1 MSKEVISD
9 VITADANVSGES
21 VSLKHKMPVSE
32 KIAYALGDVGC
43 NFIWGIAST
52 FLMLYYTNSAKLDPV
67 WVGTMM
73 LVARV
78 LDAFSDIAMGVVI
91 EKTNTRWGK
100 VRPWIFIG
108 SIPFAISLVLLLNVP
123 ADFSD
128 SAKQMY
134 AAATYIFMAVIC
146 YTMVNL
152 AYHSMLPRLSTDQQD
167 RSVASTVRSFGV
179 MIVAVGMNFVT
190 PAVLKAFGGFE
201 SQQAWTRISV
211 VYAVIALIC
220 LLACFFG
227 TKEKI
232 IQQSVEET
240 KVNKVP
246 LKDSLKAVATTKYF
260 FIIIG
265 LFIAQYITTG
275 TGGVGI
281 YYFSYAIGNSALFG
295 LNTLVV
301 VAATLVSTLLIPTMF
316 KRFTK
321 RKTIMAGFIMAS
333 VASVIGLLAPLN
345 PVVYLGVNVFRAF
358 GLAPFTVTM
367 FTLAAD
373 LVDYGEWKKGVRAEG
388 FAYGSTSFGMKLGT
402 GLGTAILGWILGWG
416 GFNAAATVQSEGA
429 IRAMII
435 CALAIPLAIYI
446 IELILMYFWDI
457 DKIFP
462 QIQKDL
468 DEKRN
473 REQQNL
479 EAEQTK

>member
-1 MSKEVISD
+1 MSKETVSD
-9 VITADANVSGES
+9 VITADVDLPKEN

-52 FLMLYYTNSAKLDPV
+52 FLMIYYTNSAKLDPV

-100 VRPWIFIG
+100 VRPWILFG

-123 ADFSD
+123 ADFSN

-179 MIVAVGMNFVT
+179 MIVAVGMNFAT

-201 SQQAWTRISV
+201 SQQAWTRISI

-232 IQQSVEET
+232 IQKSASEE
-240 KVNKVP
+240 KVDKVP
-246 LKDSLKAVATTKYF
+246 LKDSLSAVATTKYF

-281 YYFSYAIGNSALFG
+281 YYFTYVLGNSAFFG
-295 LNTLVV
+295 LNTLLV
-301 VAATLVSTLLIPTMF
+301 VASTLISTLLIPTMF

-321 RKTIMAGFIMAS
+321 RKTIMTGFVIAA
-333 VASVIGLLAPLN
+333 VASAIALLAPLN
-345 PVVYLGVNVFRAF
+345 PMLYMIVNIFRAF

-373 LVDYGEWKKGVRAEG
+373 LVDFGEWKKGIRAEG

-416 GFNAAATVQSEGA
+416 GFNAAASVQSEGA
-429 IRAMII
+429 IRAMVI
-435 CALAIPLAIYI
+435 CALIVPLIIYI
-446 IELILMYFWDI
+446 IEFVLMYFWDI

-468 DEKRN
+468 DEKRSL
-473 REQQNL
+473 EQQEL
-479 EAEQTK
+479 DAEK